1 MYLNVPNV
9 LTEDTP
15 KELAV
20 GAIDVNPNTPE
31 RITKVLD
38 TILEAADMKNKFA
51 VKIKLSKNCVTK
63 EYNPCPEIRKFVV
76 VTADGLPYK
85 IIIDLVK
92 NTHTCAVCGKRLSFL
107 SDMTEH
113 MQKTQH
119 AEFFQTY
126 GNILPNI
133 GQFHF
138 ALTMLRS
145 LVKLEWNIDYQE
157 LCKSIHFETPKA
169 LFMQEKVTDFRKCLD
184 TYRAVRD
191 SKLREFCQICNGK

>member
-9 LTEDTP
+9 LNEDSP

-20 GAIDVNPNTPE
+20 GAIEN
-31 RITKVLD
+31 
-38 TILEAADMKNKFA
+38 
-51 VKIKLSKNCVTK
+51 
-63 EYNPCPEIRKFVV
+63 NPCPEIIKFVV

-92 NTHTCAVCGKRLSFL
+92 NTHPCAVCGQRL

-119 AEFFQTY
+119 AEFFKTY
-126 GNILPNI
+126 GNNLPNI

-145 LVKLEWNIDYQE
+145 LLKLEWNIDYQ
-157 LCKSIHFETPKA
+157 
-169 LFMQEKVTDFRKCLD
+169 
-184 TYRAVRD
+184 
-191 SKLREFCQICNGK
+191 